1 MLAEIKSYGLYGL
14 DGFMVTV
21 EVDVS
26 NGLTACD
33 IVGLPDAAV
42 RESRERVRAAIK
54 NSGYTFPIGRVTVNL
69 APADR
74 KKEGSVYDLAIA
86 LGILAA
92 TEQIPHQLPDYVY
105 MGELALDG
113 SVRGI
118 HGLLPMVI
126 SAYSEGMDTFMV
138 PADNANETSY
148 IDGVTAYGISSLRE
162 AAAFLKGE
170 QQPEPRQKRKWSPK
184 QLNYSSDFSEI
195 KGQYAAKRAAEIAAA
210 GGHNMLLVGTPGSG
224 KTMLAKSMP
233 SILPELTFD
242 EALEITKLQS
252 ITGNMTGEDGIAS
265 ERPFRSPHHSAST
278 AALVGGGQKAQPGEI
293 SLAHCGVLFL
303 DEFPEFQKE
312 VLEALRQPLEDG
324 VVSVAR
330 ASFKATY
337 PADFMLVAAMNP
349 CPCGYFGSRT
359 HECRCKPYEVSRYR
373 GRISGPLL
381 DRLDMHVEMAEVGY
395 SDITSKSS
403 GESSAAIRERV
414 NAAREIQR
422 KRYKDEGI
430 ISNSQLTSRLV
441 KKYCVMDERAENLMK
456 QAYTRMNLSARA
468 YNRIMKVAR
477 TIADMEGSELITST
491 HMAEAIQYRSVD
503 KKYWGD

>member
-1 MLAEIKSYGLYGL
+1 MLAKIKSYGLYGL
-14 DGFMVTV
+14 EGFMVTV

-54 NSGYTFPIGRVTVNL
+54 NSGYTFPIGRITVNL

-74 KKEGSVYDLAIA
+74 KKEGSIYDLPIA

-92 TEQIPHQLPDYVY
+92 TEQIPHDLPDYAF

-118 HGLLPMVI
+118 NGLLPMVI

-138 PADNANETSY
+138 PAENAIETSY
-148 IDGVTAYGISSLRE
+148 IDGVTAYGITSLKE
-162 AAAFLKGE
+162 AAAFLNGKIGIE
-170 QQPEPRQKRKWSPK
+170 PQQKQKWSPK
-184 QLNYSSDFSEI
+184 QLNYSSDFSDI

-233 SILPELTFD
+233 SILPELTFE
-242 EALEITKLQS
+242 EALEITKIQS
-252 ITGNMTGEDGIAS
+252 ITGCMTSNEGIAS
-265 ERPFRSPHHSAST
+265 ERPYRAPHHSASS
-278 AALVGGGQKAQPGEI
+278 AALVGGGQKAHPGEI
-293 SLAHCGVLFL
+293 SLAHYGVLFL
-303 DEFPEFQKE
+303 DEFPEFQKD

-337 PADFMLVAAMNP
+337 PADFMLIAAMNP

-359 HECRCKPYEVSRYR
+359 QECRCKPYEVSRYR
-373 GRISGPLL
+373 GRISGPML
-381 DRLDMHVEMAEVGY
+381 DRIDMHVEMAEVGY
-395 SDITSKSS
+395 SDITSKTP
-403 GESSAAIRERV
+403 GESSASIRARV
-414 NAAREIQR
+414 DAARRIQR
-422 KRYKDEGI
+422 DRYKDEGI

-441 KKYCVMDERAENLMK
+441 KKYCKMDEKAETLMK
-456 QAYTRMNLSARA
+456 QAYTRMNFSARA

-477 TIADMEGSELITST
+477 TIADLEGSDIITAT
-491 HMAEAIQYRSVD
+491 HMAEAIQYRTVD

>member
-1 MLAEIKSYGLYGL
+1 MIAKIKSYGLYGL

-21 EVDVS
+21 EVDVN

-74 KKEGSVYDLAIA
+74 KKEGSIYDLPIA
-86 LGILAA
+86 LAILAA
-92 TEQIPHQLPDYVY
+92 TEQIPHELPEYVY
-105 MGELALDG
+105 LGELALDG

-118 HGLLPMVI
+118 NGLLPMVI
-126 SAYSEGMDTFMV
+126 SAAGEGMNTFMV
-138 PADNANETSY
+138 PADNAPETSY
-148 IDGVTAYGISSLRE
+148 IDGVNAYGVNSLKE
-162 AAAFLKGE
+162 AAAFLRGE
-170 QQPEPRQKRKWSPK
+170 LSIGPQEKRKWSPK
-184 QLNYSSDFSEI
+184 RINYSSDFSEI

-233 SILPELTFD
+233 SILPELTFE
-242 EALEITKLQS
+242 EALEITKIQS
-252 ITGNMTGEDGIAS
+252 ITGGMTGEDGIAA

-278 AALVGGGQKAQPGEI
+278 AALVGGGQKAMPGEI
-293 SLAHCGVLFL
+293 SLAHFGVLFL
-303 DEFPEFQKE
+303 DEFPEFQKD
-312 VLEALRQPLEDG
+312 VLEGLRQPLEDG
-324 VVSVAR
+324 VVSVTR

-337 PADFMLVAAMNP
+337 PADFMLIAAMNP
-349 CPCGYFGSRT
+349 CPCGYYGSRT
-359 HECRCKPYEVSRYR
+359 QECRCKPYEVSRYR
-373 GRISGPLL
+373 GRISGPML
-381 DRLDMHVEMAEVGY
+381 DRIDMHVEMAEVGY
-395 SDITSKSS
+395 SDITSKSA
-403 GESSAAIRERV
+403 GESSAAIRARV
-414 NAAREIQR
+414 DAARSIQR
-422 KRYKDEGI
+422 QRYKDEGI

-441 KKYCVMDERAENLMK
+441 KKYCKMEEKAENLMK
-456 QAYTRMNLSARA
+456 QAYTRLNFSARA

-477 TIADMEGSELITST
+477 TIADLDGSDIITAV
-491 HMAEAIQYRSVD
+491 HMAEAIQYRTVD

>member
-1 MLAEIKSYGLYGL
+1 MLAKIKSYGLYGL

-26 NGLTACD
+26 NGLTSCD

-74 KKEGSVYDLAIA
+74 KKEGSIYDLAIA

-92 TEQIPHQLPDYVY
+92 TEQIPHELPDYVY
-105 MGELALDG
+105 IGELALDG
-113 SVRGI
+113 SVRSI
-118 HGLLPMVI
+118 NGLLPMVI
-126 SAYSEGMDTFMV
+126 SAYSEGMDTFVV
-138 PADNANETSY
+138 PGENAGETSY
-148 IDGVTAYGISSLRE
+148 IDGVTAYGVSSLRE
-162 AAAFLKGE
+162 AGDFLSGRI
-170 QQPEPRQKRKWSPK
+170 QPEPQQKRRWNPK
-184 QLNYSSDFSEI
+184 QLSYGNDFSEI

-233 SILPELTFD
+233 SILPELTFE

-252 ITGNMTGEDGIAS
+252 ITGGMSGDDGIAS

-303 DEFPEFQKE
+303 DEFPEFQKD

-324 VVSVAR
+324 MVSVTR

-337 PADFMLVAAMNP
+337 PADFMLIAAMNP
-349 CPCGYFGSRT
+349 CPCGYFGSRI

-373 GRISGPLL
+373 GRISGPML
-381 DRLDMHVEMAEVGY
+381 DRIDMHVEMAEVGY
-395 SDITSKSS
+395 SDITSKST
-403 GESSAAIRERV
+403 GESSAVIRARV
-414 NAAREIQR
+414 DAARSIQR
-422 KRYKDEGI
+422 QRYKDEGI

-441 KKYCVMDERAENLMK
+441 KKYCKLDEKAENLMK

-477 TIADMEGSELITST
+477 TIADLAGGGIITST